1 MVSKETKANADS
13 DHVVPFNARLSAI
26 LNSRGMSQ
34 KDLATASG
42 LTQAA
47 ISHYVKGARIPN
59 LETVIRILSALCKS
73 IAARSAWV
81 LVGLAPGR
89 LPHGA
94 RNVLSS
100 DGHKAHAERN
110 RDGGLHGG

>member
-1 MVSKETKANADS
+1 MVPKETKANADS
-13 DHVVPFNARLSAI
+13 DHAVPFDARLSAI
-26 LNSRGMSQ
+26 LKSRGVFQ
-34 KDLATASG
+34 KDLAEASG
-42 LTQAA
+42 LTQTT

-59 LETVIRILSALCKS
+59 LETAIRISAVLCKP

>member
-13 DHVVPFNARLSAI
+13 DHAVPFNARLSAI
-26 LNSRGMSQ
+26 LKSRGVFQ
-34 KDLATASG
+34 NDLAEASG
-42 LTQAA
+42 LTQTA
-47 ISHYVKGARIPN
+47 ISRYVKGARIPN
-59 LETVIRILSALCKS
+59 LETVIRIATALCKPV
-73 IAARSAWV
+73 AARSAWV